1 MSQEPFKCRGDYQK
15 QHRDAK
21 CHWKAPGKKSEEW
34 MFPRRKNQC
43 QCQWQK
49 TTREG
54 CPLVRGTSVREKD
67 FTS

>member
-1 MSQEPFKCRGDYQK
+1 MIIRNNTEMPNVSGKHPV
-15 QHRDAK
+15 
-21 CHWKAPGKKSEEW
+21 KKSEEW

-43 QCQWQK
+43 QWQK

-54 CPLVRGTSVREKD
+54 CPLIRGTSVREKD